1 MIRNHLAD
9 FNRTTPSRAKMNSL
23 KIASWRNKRSAH
35 DTEVVRSNCTPSI
48 EKGTFTC
55 LFYNIDEI
63 RCKI

>member
-35 DTEVVRSNCTPSI
+35 DTEVVRSNCTRLL
-48 EKGTFTC
+48 KKALLRAFFT
-55 LFYNIDEI
+55 I
-63 RCKI
+63 